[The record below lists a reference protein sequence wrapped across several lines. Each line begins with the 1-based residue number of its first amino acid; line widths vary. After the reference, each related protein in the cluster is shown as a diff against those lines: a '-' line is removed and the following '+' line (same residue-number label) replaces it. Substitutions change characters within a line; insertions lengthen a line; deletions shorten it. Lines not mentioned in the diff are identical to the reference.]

1 MKTLDLTN
9 PASINWET
17 DLSSLTALP
26 EGLKLPDTIGGGL
39 DLSSLTAL
47 PEGLKLPDTIRVILK
62 S

>member
-26 EGLKLPDTIGGGL
+26 EGLKLPDTI
-39 DLSSLTAL
+39 
-47 PEGLKLPDTIRVILK
+47 RVILK